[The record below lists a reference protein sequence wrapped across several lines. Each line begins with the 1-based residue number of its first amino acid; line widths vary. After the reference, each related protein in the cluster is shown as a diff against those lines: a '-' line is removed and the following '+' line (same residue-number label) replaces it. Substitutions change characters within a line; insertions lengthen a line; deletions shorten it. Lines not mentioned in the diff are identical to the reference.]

1 MQKTAFDFTKLL
13 PSRAAIGDFTAG
25 TLALIYGLGLTG
37 GGLIGHLAAKATSP
51 EAFIKNSDKEI
62 EKEALQTEIDVT
74 ERRLA
79 ALELRKKRKKQQAQ
93 IEEQKFDRF
102 V

>member
-1 MQKTAFDFTKLL
+1 MNKI
-13 PSRAAIGDFTAG
+13 AIDLMGGARDVKDISLG
-25 TLALIYGLGLTG
+25 TLALLYGLGMAG
-37 GGLIGHLAAKATSP
+37 GGLAGHLLAKATSP

-62 EKEALQTEIDVT
+62 EREALQTEIDVT
-74 ERRLA
+74 ERKLA

-93 IEEQKFDRF
+93 VAEQKFDRF